1 MVKIKNVYWMLAYA
15 FNVLKEKGIQS
26 VQTEEFEN
34 IYNLF
39 AAILIKGVNYQIK
52 KGLSKEYDTQTET
65 LGNIKGK
72 LMISK
77 SIKENTIINHKM
89 ICEYDEFTENS
100 YMNRIIKTTL
110 ELLLRTNDLEREYK
124 NNIKKILIYFK
135 DVKTLDSNNIDWN
148 RIRYN
153 KSNLTYKMIINVCYL
168 ILKGLLITTEEGKKK
183 LNTFI
188 DEQRMSALYERF
200 VREYYRK
207 HFPKLKATAL
217 HIDWDLEEDDV
228 VGLLP
233 DMKTDTTLKYK
244 DKILIIDTKY
254 YGKSLQSNTLYQKNT
269 IYSGNLFQI
278 FTYVKN
284 MDKGSTGN
292 VEGMLLYAKTDEEI
306 TPNEVHKMG
315 GNRISI
321 KTLDLTQDFE
331 YVTKQLDMIA
341 YEFTNNEL
349 IKID

>member
-1 MVKIKNVYWMLAYA
+1 MV
-15 FNVLKEKGIQS
+15 
-26 VQTEEFEN
+26 
-34 IYNLF
+34 
-39 AAILIKGVNYQIK
+39 
-52 KGLSKEYDTQTET
+52 
-65 LGNIKGK
+65 
-72 LMISK
+72 
-77 SIKENTIINHKM
+77 NTIQKTNNLK
-89 ICEYDEFTENS
+89 YLNQ
-100 YMNRIIKTTL
+100 IIKTTL
-110 ELLLRTNDLEREYK
+110 ELLLRTNDLDREYK

-135 DVKTLDSNNIDWN
+135 NVKTVECNSIDWN

-168 ILKGLLITTEEGKKK
+168 ILKGLLITTEDGKKQ
-183 LNTFI
+183 LNAFI

-217 HIDWDLEEDDV
+217 HIDWDLEDDDV

-254 YGKSLQSNTLYQKNT
+254 YGKSLQSNTLYQKKT

-315 GNRISI
+315 GNKISI

-331 YVTKQLDMIA
+331 YVAKQLDMIA

-349 IKID
+349 AKID